1 MRTILDKYEAL
12 LEIERSS
19 FYSFLFPINS
29 EDDARKIIDEIRKK
43 HPKARHCCYAYKVG
57 IFQKSSDDGEPK
69 GTAGRPL
76 MDVILKNKLDNTL
89 LIVVRYFGGI
99 KLGAGRLLRTYVDAA
114 VLAINKAKIY
124 TVHEAYAYRLTLS
137 HSHYDLLLRHL
148 RNNDVDI
155 DETYFEEEIIMDVSC
170 LNEIEDLL
178 ILLFHNQ
185 IKIEKLDKKIKYK

>member
-1 MRTILDKYEAL
+1 
-12 LEIERSS
+12 
-19 FYSFLFPINS
+19 
-29 EDDARKIIDEIRKK
+29 
-43 HPKARHCCYAYKVG
+43 
-57 IFQKSSDDGEPK
+57 
-69 GTAGRPL
+69 
-76 MDVILKNKLDNTL
+76 
-89 LIVVRYFGGI
+89 
-99 KLGAGRLLRTYVDAA
+99 LGAGRLVRTYVDAA